1 MANKINKVTAA
12 VIQAMK
18 KKSALGLPDRPSE
31 AGLTPTQI
39 KTAFADF
46 VTGPTQ
52 SALAE
57 IDRVATE
64 VTAVLSKLFEGVYD
78 ELPTDLARFENGDKI
93 ILTNGS
99 IYKYN
104 ANQGAFVKTNDELE
118 SIVSAHIAA
127 QNNPHNVTKTQLGLS
142 NVENK
147 SSATIRSEIEVS
159 DIPELPQSKI
169 TNLQS
174 DLTNRVLKSTTIM
187 GINLQDDITL
197 AEVKTAIGEATSSL
211 SGLMSAQDKQ
221 NLDTLVALLE
231 TDDADTV
238 VNTIAEILQI
248 FDAYPEGA
256 SLVTALAGKV
266 DKDPEKGLSTNDY
279 DNTEKQNVATAYT
292 HSQITSGNP
301 HQVTKSDLGL
311 GKVENKTSAEIRS
324 EITVSDIPAL
334 PQSKISD
341 LTTDLGKKLDK
352 NYSSYPADSINP
364 ENPADANKAFVIVGT
379 DGVAKKLLLR
389 DLTGYIGGA
398 TGEFVADAYYPNL
411 KVGEADKISE
421 FEPLTQTRL
430 LTQDVT
436 AGDET
441 EILDPQPDL
450 LKNAIVESIKGVSI
464 VQRLRQGETSLTLVQ
479 GNVYFV
485 VSAVASQIS
494 DGDQTVSLSDGYAK
508 FTALNNATYSLDS
521 TDNKTMVFDLS
532 AMRMTD
538 KTVDELYHLLG
549 YDFYPFGITTANPQV
564 MHSVGDN
571 LFDWEYLYSA
581 LKEIDEDNV
590 EIVVKDGRRCLKIT
604 DPRAYTNVKLYEGAF
619 TPGVRY
625 KALSETL
632 NEGEGAG
639 NRGFCLQFVYTDGTR
654 SDFLNRS
661 TSQEWKSESMVST
674 SEKNISYIGAHFGH
688 YTVSVYINIDKLALY
703 HVSNPETE
711 YLPYKEDSLEIPQ
724 VLDEY
729 PALPNGVANEIILDK
744 GIALRRIG
752 KIVLNGTENWSRYSF
767 DVEPYTTVAF
777 SLGSF
782 SSAFDSERTHYISNI
797 LNNGRVWNED
807 VANRIDLPGNSV
819 LVRLSKSDLVAY
831 GYDDS
836 MTDQQKVNVFK
847 SWLAQKTA
855 GNPLTVYYQ
864 LAQPEIV
871 TFEPVSNTIQ
881 CWNYGRES
889 VIGGP
894 VNITITYPISLLLQ
908 TNTNTDILTE
918 HKKRLNN
925 TEEKLA
931 NKVDKVSG
939 MGLSSNDFTDTY
951 KQQITSNK
959 NDIITINSTLTRK
972 ADLGPDGKVLPEQMP
987 DISITDTY
995 VVASQVAM
1003 LSLDAQTGDV
1013 CIRSDLEA
1021 QDEPSVYI
1029 LKGSDPSQLSH
1040 WQLLPVPAD
1049 KVLSVNSKT
1058 GIVNLTQ
1065 DDIGSGVYNKV
1076 FTGTEKTKL
1085 SNVLYETVLYEN
1097 ASGLYVDRDVVDG
1110 VDAELNISGS
1120 PDQFS
1125 AIVIEWA
1132 PPSRPGTLDISYR
1145 GEFKPKFTPDS
1156 ESFGVESKTVYSTL
1170 HLIEQL
1176 SFEFRFYEHSGDWM
1190 IRFFPAMQVAYYI
1203 DDDRWTFD
1211 IDPRPYRIYRILGYK
1226 K

>member
-78 ELPTDLARFENGDKI
+78 ELPTDLARFENDDKI

-174 DLTNRVLKSTTIM
+174 DLANRVLKSTTIM

-197 AEVKTAIGEATSSL
+197 AEVKAAIGEATSSL

-248 FDAYPEGA
+248 FDAYPEGT

-266 DKDPEKGLSTNDY
+266 DKEQGKVLSTNDY

-334 PQSKISD
+334 PQSKISN

-379 DGVAKKLLLR
+379 DGVAKKLLLS

-479 GNVYFV
+479 NKVYFV

-494 DGDQTVSLSDGYAK
+494 DGDQTVSLSNGYAK
-508 FTALNNATYSLDS
+508 FTASNNATYSLDS

-532 AMRMTD
+532 AMGMTD

-549 YDFYPFGITTANPQV
+549 YDYYPFGITTANPQV

-571 LFDWEYLYSA
+571 LFDWEYFYSA
-581 LKEIDEDNV
+581 LKEKDEDNV

-604 DPRAYTNVKLYEGAF
+604 DPRAYINVKLYEGAF

-632 NEGEGAG
+632 NEGEPGH
-639 NRGFCLQFVYTDGTR
+639 RGFNLWFIYTDGTH
-654 SDFLNRS
+654 SDCLNNS
-661 TSQEWKSESMVST
+661 TSHEWKSESAVST
-674 SEKNISYIGAHFGH
+674 SGKNISHIGVSFGD

-729 PALPNGVANEIILDK
+729 PALPNGVTNEIILDK
-744 GIALRRIG
+744 GMALRRIG
-752 KIVLNGTENWSRYSF
+752 KAVFDGSESWVRWRWDNENF
-767 DVEPYTTVAF
+767 TTICFILEHNLSVV
-777 SLGSF
+777 SLDGYNY
-782 SSAFDSERTHYISNI
+782 YISNI
-797 LNNGRVWNED
+797 LISGGISED
-807 VANRIDLPGNSV
+807 NVNRIFFDADYAYI
-819 LVRLSKSDLVAY
+819 RLAKSDLVAY
-831 GYDDS
+831 GYDEG
-836 MTDQQKVNVFK
+836 MTNQQKVNVFK
-847 SWLAQKTA
+847 QWLAGQHAA
-855 GNPLTVYYQ
+855 GSPFTVYYQ

-951 KQQITSNK
+951 KQQITKNE

-995 VVASQVAM
+995 SASSQTEM
-1003 LSLDAQTGDV
+1003 LSLNAQTGDV
-1013 CIRSDLEA
+1013 CIRFDLEA
-1021 QDEPSVYI
+1021 QDKPSVYI

-1040 WQLLPVPAD
+1040 WQLLPVPLD
-1049 KVLSVNSKT
+1049 KVQSVNSKT
-1058 GIVNLTQ
+1058 GIVELTQ

-1097 ASGLYVDRDVVDG
+1097 ASGLYVDTVDEYG
-1110 VDAELNISGS
+1110 VYANLNLSES
-1120 PDQFS
+1120 PDLFLFS
-1125 AIVIEWA
+1125 TIVIEWA
-1132 PPSRPGTLDISYR
+1132 PQISQDILYK
-1145 GEFKPKFTPDS
+1145 GEFKPNFTPDL
-1156 ESFGVESKTVYSTL
+1156 EPIGVESKTIWSDPYQIQQFS
-1170 HLIEQL
+1170 
-1176 SFEFRFYEHSGDWM
+1176 FRFKFALLSHKWY
-1190 IRFFPAMQVAYYI
+1190 INFYPAMVVEYRVDGVDWI
-1203 DDDRWTFD
+1203 FD
-1211 IDPRPYRIYRILGYK
+1211 ISTTSYRIYRILGYK

>member
-78 ELPTDLARFENGDKI
+78 ELPTDLTRFENGDKI

-174 DLTNRVLKSTTIM
+174 DLANRVLKSTTIM

-266 DKDPEKGLSTNDY
+266 DKEQGKVLSTNDY
-279 DNTEKQNVATAYT
+279 DNTEKQNVAAAYT

-324 EITVSDIPAL
+324 EITVSDIPVL
-334 PQSKISD
+334 PQSKISN

-411 KVGEADKISE
+411 KVGVADKISE

-441 EILDPQPDL
+441 EILNPQPGL

-494 DGDQTVSLSDGYAK
+494 DGDQTVSLSNGCAK
-508 FTALNNATYSLDS
+508 FTASNKATYSLDS

-549 YDFYPFGITTANPQV
+549 YDYYPFGITTANPQV

-604 DPRAYTNVKLYEGAF
+604 DPRPYSHGNVELYKGAF
-619 TPGVRY
+619 TPGVQY

-632 NEGEGAG
+632 NEGEAA
-639 NRGFCLQFVYTDGTR
+639 NRGFYLRFIYTDGYD
-654 SDFLNRS
+654 SSCLNNS
-661 TSQEWKSESMVST
+661 TSLEWKSESAVST
-674 SEKNISYIGAHFGH
+674 SEKNISHIEVDFGDR
-688 YTVSVYINIDKLALY
+688 TVSVYINIDKLALY

-744 GIALRRIG
+744 GMALRRIG
-752 KIVLNGTENWSRYSF
+752 KAVFDGSESDWVFQTTGSETILFFNSVGLDAVSSWASTNNSITNFFNLAENIIISDFECYVISS
-767 DVEPYTTVAF
+767 TVRF
-777 SLGSF
+777 F
-782 SSAFDSERTHYISNI
+782 VRI
-797 LNNGRVWNED
+797 LK
-807 VANRIDLPGNSV
+807 NRLPG
-819 LVRLSKSDLVAY
+819 Y
-831 GYDDS
+831 QDS
-836 MTDQQKVNVFK
+836 WTNTEKVNAFK
-847 SWLAQKTA
+847 QWLAGQHAA
-855 GNPLTVYYQ
+855 GTPLTVYYE

-951 KQQITSNK
+951 KQQITHNA
-959 NDIITINSTLTRK
+959 NDIITINSTLTQK

-995 VVASQVAM
+995 SASSQTEM
-1003 LSLDAQTGDV
+1003 LSLNAQTGDV
-1013 CIRSDLEA
+1013 CIRYDLEA

-1040 WQLLPVPAD
+1040 WQLLPVPSD
-1049 KVLSVNSKT
+1049 RVWSVNSKT

-1097 ASGLYVDRDVVDG
+1097 ASGFYVEPIE
-1110 VDAELNISGS
+1110 DAYYTDLNISGR
-1120 PDQFS
+1120 PDQFSAFS

-1132 PPSRPGTLDISYR
+1132 PLDSPDILYR
-1145 GEFKPKFTPDS
+1145 GEFKFQFTTSS
-1156 ESFGVESKTVYSTL
+1156 EPGVESKTIISEAL
-1170 HLIEQL
+1170 EIQQF
-1176 SFEFRFYEHSGDWM
+1176 SFQFQVFELASDWV
-1190 IRFFPAMQVAYYI
+1190 IRFFPAMVVEYRYVDNNWRFAI
-1203 DDDRWTFD
+1203 DTS
-1211 IDPRPYRIYRILGYK
+1211 PYRIYRILGYK